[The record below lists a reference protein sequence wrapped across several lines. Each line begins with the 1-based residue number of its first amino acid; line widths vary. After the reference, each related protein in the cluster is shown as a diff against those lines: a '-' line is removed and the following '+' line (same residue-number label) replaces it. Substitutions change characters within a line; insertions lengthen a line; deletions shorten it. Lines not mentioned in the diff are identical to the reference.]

1 MTREPCGAKSVNEEP
16 PRLLPSNK
24 DILSAISD
32 SLGVSEKERGKKR
45 KDVCF
50 SNALQNVGG
59 WNQRNHIQDRTC
71 ERCFVFSPQL
81 CQRSLTGNLNVNK
94 EHKNE
99 IYIKTK
105 TPLNESEW
113 GAKKEER

>member
-32 SLGVSEKERGKKR
+32 SLGVSEKEREKKR

-59 WNQRNHIQDRTC
+59 GNQRNHIQDRTC

-94 EHKNE
+94 EHKKGDLHKN
-99 IYIKTK
+99 KDT
-105 TPLNESEW
+105 
-113 GAKKEER
+113 